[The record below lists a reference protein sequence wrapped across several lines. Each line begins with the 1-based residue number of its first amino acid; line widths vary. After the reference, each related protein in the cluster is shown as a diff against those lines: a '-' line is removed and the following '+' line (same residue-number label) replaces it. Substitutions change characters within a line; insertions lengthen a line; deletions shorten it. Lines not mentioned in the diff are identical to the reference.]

1 MALYGGL
8 VVTSGPLG
16 GPSGHQWP
24 SRGLV
29 VTSGPLGGPCGHTG
43 SLVVTSGPLGGPSNH
58 TGGLVITLGAKIFN
72 YIVIR

>member
-1 MALYGGL
+1 MF
-8 VVTSGPLG
+8 TSGPLRG
-16 GPSGHQWP
+16 RARGHQLP

-29 VTSGPLGGPCGHTG
+29 VTSGPLGGPSAHTG
-43 SLVVTSGPLGGPSNH
+43 SLVVTSGPLEGPSNH